1 MAARL
6 LRILQPGEAAMTT
19 SPSARRIGMA
29 RIAIAMVVLAIGCTG
44 VAGAQSPPPAA
55 AGRAISG
62 AWEPLRGG
70 PGAPPPTPPS
80 PITLKAPYAAEW
92 QARRSAQD
100 EATRKGE
107 PLATG
112 GSQCIPYG
120 VPTMMSIANYPVEI
134 LQTPA
139 QVTIIT
145 EAFSEVRRVYL
156 DRPQLKI
163 DEVPPGYY
171 GRSVG
176 KWDGDTLVVDTIG
189 IAPKVAGYQSLP
201 HSNQLRVTERI
212 RLTGPDVLQDQVTL
226 DDPVVLEKPV
236 TYTLAY
242 KRLPNYEMVEFVCD
256 NNREFTDDNGVVRMK
271 VLEK

>member
-1 MAARL
+1 MR
-6 LRILQPGEAAMTT
+6 PAMTALLPACRMDT
-19 SPSARRIGMA
+19 VRAAAVMA
-29 RIAIAMVVLAIGCTG
+29 VLAFGS
-44 VAGAQSPPPAA
+44 AAAHAQSVPPA
-55 AGRAISG
+55 GGPRTITG

-70 PGAPPPTPPS
+70 PGAPAPTPPS
-80 PITLKAPYAAEW
+80 PITLKPPYAAEW
-92 QARRSAQD
+92 QARRAAQD

-134 LQTPA
+134 LQTPG

-156 DRPQLKI
+156 DRPQSAM
-163 DEVPPGYY
+163 DEVAPGYY

-189 IAPKVAGYQSLP
+189 IAAKVAGYQSLP

-212 RLTGPDVLQDQVTL
+212 RLLQPDVLQDQVTL

-236 TYTLAY
+236 TYTLSY

-256 NNREFTDDNGVVRMK
+256 NNREFTDNQGVVRMK
-271 VLEK
+271 VQEK